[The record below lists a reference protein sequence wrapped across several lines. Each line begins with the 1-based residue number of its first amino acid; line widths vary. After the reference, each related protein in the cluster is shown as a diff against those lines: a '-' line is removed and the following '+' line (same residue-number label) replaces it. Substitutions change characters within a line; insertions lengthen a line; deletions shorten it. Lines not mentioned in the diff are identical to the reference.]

1 MPTWFL
7 RRLGKF
13 KLSLTYSESE
23 SLYANVSWGPFTLTT
38 VVSHPSFAFD
48 HVNALFHIGT
58 ALGDKVLAK
67 SSEAQSKRLSSLSVQ
82 IGALS
87 GIAACVVSLFFYG
100 MATNYTQAL
109 LARSIPALLIS
120 GVPVAMKA
128 MIGESDVFLAY

>member
-1 MPTWFL
+1 MILHYLST
-7 RRLGKF
+7 RLP
-13 KLSLTYSESE
+13 
-23 SLYANVSWGPFTLTT
+23 WG
-38 VVSHPSFAFD
+38 
-48 HVNALFHIGT
+48 
-58 ALGDKVLAK
+58 AK
-67 SSEAQSKRLSSLSVQ
+67 ICVQSCEVQSKRLSNLGVQ